1 MPAEVRESAGYPRRF
16 HVIRTPRNA
25 LGLILTGWLL
35 SAGQPLMAEQE
46 VTPAQ
51 VAALKEQIS
60 DIDEWLKD
68 AEEDRSDLEQELVAT
83 ERSINQLTRERRSL
97 ETRARQ
103 QKEKLDELQIQASEL
118 LSTLDRQRESLKK
131 QIRAA
136 WMEGDAP
143 AVKVLL
149 NEIDPQTIARTMT
162 YYEYLSSDAIQRLE
176 DFNAT
181 LKKLNATQKST
192 RATQVELTQ
201 LQAQL
206 AERQSQ
212 LTDRKQQR
220 ERTLTALKSDI
231 SSRESER
238 ASLEADRS
246 RLEDLLREVEE
257 AIARIPSPN
266 ESKPFK
272 ALKAKLPWPARGK
285 VNHRFGDSLAQG
297 KLKYNGILITTG
309 KESDIAAVHYG
320 RVVFANWLRGFGL
333 MTIVDHG
340 DGYMSLYGHSSSLL
354 KSPGD
359 WVDAG
364 EAIAVAG
371 RSGGTDEASVYFE
384 IRYKGKPQN
393 PQTWLK
399 R

>member
-1 MPAEVRESAGYPRRF
+1 MPAEFYKGAGYLRRF
-16 HVIRTPRNA
+16 LIVRSSRSPLA
-25 LGLILTGWLL
+25 LMLAGWLL
-35 SAGQPLMAEQE
+35 VAGQWAIAEQN

-51 VAALKEQIS
+51 VAALKDQIS

-83 ERSINQLTRERRSL
+83 ERAINQLTRERRSL
-97 ETRARQ
+97 ETRASQ
-103 QKEKLDELQIQASEL
+103 QETRLGGLQAEESEL
-118 LSTLDRQRESLKK
+118 ISTLDRQRESLKK

-149 NEIDPQTIARTMT
+149 NEIDPQTISRTMT
-162 YYEYLSSDAIQRLE
+162 YYEYLSRDAIQRLE

-181 LKKLNATQKST
+181 LEKLKVTQQST
-192 RATQVELTQ
+192 QATQVELTQ
-201 LQAQL
+201 LQAQV
-206 AERQSQ
+206 ADRQSQ
-212 LTDRKQQR
+212 LTDRQQQR
-220 ERTLTALKSDI
+220 ERTLATLKSDI
-231 SSRESER
+231 RGRESER

-246 RLEDLLREVEE
+246 RLEKLLREVEQ

-285 VNHRFGDSLAQG
+285 VDHKFGDSLAQG
-297 KLKYNGILITTG
+297 KLKYNGILITTD
-309 KESDIAAVHYG
+309 KESDVAAIHYG

-340 DGYMSLYGHSSSLL
+340 DGFMSLYGHSSSLL

-364 EAIAVAG
+364 ETIAVAG
-371 RSGGTDEASVYFE
+371 RSGGTDDASVYFE